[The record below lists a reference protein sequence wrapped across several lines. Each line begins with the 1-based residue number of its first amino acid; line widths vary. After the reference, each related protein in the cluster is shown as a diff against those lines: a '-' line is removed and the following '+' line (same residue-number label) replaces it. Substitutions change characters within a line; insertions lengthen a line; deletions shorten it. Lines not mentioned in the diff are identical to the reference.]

1 MFKGNTYIQT
11 HGAFTNNGK
20 IQDNSGKGWVGKW
33 NYTTVSLLYG
43 TWSVTLLV
51 CKLQY

>member
-20 IQDNSGKGWVGKW
+20 IQDNSGKRMSRKME
-33 NYTTVSLLYG
+33 LYYCKPLMVHEVLHY
-43 TWSVTLLV
+43 WSM
-51 CKLQY
+51 KLQY